1 MEASSPSLLARARVL
16 PFLLALTASTGVA
29 QAQEAE
35 LANALTSLSPTQEP
49 ENATFPAHTVRPWAH
64 ESSDLQVD
72 PRIHYGSLPTG
83 LRYAWVNNP
92 EPNERVYLRLHVDA
106 GSFGETE
113 TELGMAHFLEHM
125 GFNGTEN
132 FEAGTLI
139 EWFQDRGM
147 SFGADTNAHT
157 AFSETVYKLDLPT
170 RDEKSV
176 RDGMQVLRDF
186 AGAMTIAD
194 EEVEAEKGVIDGEQR
209 ERDSAG
215 FRTFVKLLEK
225 QYAGTRFA
233 TRLPIGTK
241 PVRDNFTGESVR
253 AFYKRWYRPEN
264 MTLIIVGDLR
274 DFDPSGLVEEYF
286 GNFAGPGTPVEM
298 EPDLGKPT
306 MEELVFSLYEPELPS
321 VQISISNLKP
331 FVDRPDTVA
340 ERQANLARGVAHAML
355 SLRFAEAIKKP
366 DTSYLSA
373 GVSDAGGL
381 EVFEGGDLSIN
392 ADPEKWE
399 ESIIEAYVEL
409 RRALNYGF
417 QQAELDEIRADML
430 RGLDEAVERE
440 ATAHSAGLREALLL
454 EAESG
459 VVPTSAAYD
468 REILKPA
475 LEALTVEDCLQAL
488 RANWRDGTPGI
499 TAMGNLELE
508 DAEAALNGA
517 VKKARDVK
525 ISKGEDIV
533 TKPFAY
539 SSDASKA
546 GEVVSQEFVEGPD
559 FWQVRFAN
567 GVLMNI
573 KKTDFKEKQ
582 IVMEARVGEGNLAVD
597 EEGLIAASFAGF
609 GVYSGGG
616 LVEHDSDELRRLT
629 AGKQVGVSMGVAD
642 DYFSFSGGT
651 TQEDLLL
658 QFEMTCAFLDH
669 PGYRPDLLNVIR
681 AQVPLIFEQFKHTP
695 AGPMLFDF
703 APQLLAG
710 NLRASLLG
718 LSYFP
723 TLEELQAVEME
734 DVKAALSAHLV
745 NAPMEITIVGDVD
758 VNATIAFAAQ
768 TFGAL
773 PERRARKEYAERRA
787 GVKVATGLYVERTI
801 DTADEKATLIMI
813 FPTTDGMD
821 ASTRRNLSFL
831 GQVVNDRIRLEV
843 RERLGAAYSP
853 GAQAE
858 TSQVFPGL
866 GGLMIQAAGDPEKIE
881 ELVSACRGVAQTL
894 AEEGVNAEEVERLAQ
909 PILKQL
915 RDAKRTNGFWL
926 NSLADAQTNPKTL
939 EDMRTI
945 DTFYENLVLEDL
957 SSLAAEYLRP
967 ERASILVVL
976 PESAEGEGEAAEAA
990 EASETGEGQ

>member
-16 PFLLALTASTGVA
+16 PFLFALTALSPA
-29 QAQEAE
+29 ALAQEAE
-35 LANALTSLSPTQEP
+35 LSSALTNLAPQEP
-49 ENATFPAHTVRPWAH
+49 QNATFPAHTVRPWAH
-64 ESSDLQVD
+64 EASDLQVD
-72 PRIHYGSLPTG
+72 PRVTYGHLPTG
-83 LRYAWVNNP
+83 MRYAWVDNP

-139 EWFQDRGM
+139 EWFQNRGM

-170 RDEKSV
+170 RDEESI
-176 RDGMQVLRDF
+176 REGMQVLRDF
-186 AGAMTIAD
+186 AGAMIIAD

-264 MTLIIVGDLR
+264 MTLVIVGDLR
-274 DFDPSGLVEEYF
+274 ELDPTSLIEEYF

-298 EPDLGKPT
+298 EPDLGKPN
-306 MEELVFSLYEPELPS
+306 MQDLVFSLYEPELPS
-321 VQISISNLKP
+321 VQISVSNLKP

-340 ERQANLARGVAHAML
+340 ERQASLARGVAHAML
-355 SLRFAEAIKKP
+355 NLRFSEAIKKP
-366 DTSYLSA
+366 ETAYLSA
-373 GVSDAGGL
+373 SVSDAGGL

-399 ESIIEAYVEL
+399 ESMIEAYVEL

-417 QQAELDEIRADML
+417 QDAELDEIRADML

-454 EAESG
+454 EIESD

-475 LEALTVEDCLQAL
+475 LEALTVEDCLKAL
-488 RANWRDGTPGI
+488 RDNWRGGTPGI
-499 TAMGNLELE
+499 TAMGNLDLA
-508 DAEAALNGA
+508 DAEASLKGA
-517 VKKARDVK
+517 IKKARELK
-525 ISKGEDIV
+525 IERGAAIE

-539 SSDASKA
+539 ASDATKV
-546 GEVVSQEFVEGPD
+546 GEVVRKEKIEDLD
-559 FWQVRFAN
+559 FWQVEFAN
-567 GVLMNI
+567 GVLLNI

-582 IVMEARVGEGNLAVD
+582 ILIDAHVGGGNLAISKD
-597 EEGLIAASFAGF
+597 DLISASFASF
-609 GVYSGGG
+609 GVFTGGG
-616 LVEHDSDELRRLT
+616 LAEHDSDELRRIT
-629 AGKQVGVSMGVAD
+629 AGRQVGVQMGVSD
-642 DYFSFSGGT
+642 DHFSFSGST
-651 TQEDLLL
+651 TIEDLLM
-658 QFEMTCAFLDH
+658 QFELTCAYMDH
-669 PGYRPDLLNVIR
+669 PGYRPDLLNVVM
-681 AQVPLIFEQFKHTP
+681 AQIPLVFEQFKHTP
-695 AGPMLFDF
+695 AGPMLFEF
-703 APQLLAG
+703 APKLLTG
-710 NLRASLLG
+710 NPRASLLG

-723 TLEELQAVEME
+723 TLEELQAVKME
-734 DVKAALSAHLV
+734 HMQAALDPLLA
-745 NAPMEITIVGDVD
+745 NAPIEVTVVGAFEVD
-758 VNATIAFAAQ
+758 EVIALAAQ

-773 PERRARKEYAERRA
+773 PQRKSFEDYSERRA
-787 GVKVATGLYVERTI
+787 GVKVATGLHVERHI
-801 DTADEKATLIMI
+801 DTLDEKATLIMI

-821 ASTRRNLSFL
+821 AATRRNLSFL
-831 GQVVNDRIRLEV
+831 GQIVDDRLRLEV

-853 GAQAE
+853 GASAE
-858 TSQVFPGL
+858 SSQIFPGL
-866 GGLMIQAAGDPEKIE
+866 GGLMIQAAGNPEKVD
-881 ELVSACRGVAQTL
+881 ELVEACRGVAQVL
-894 AEEGVNAEEVERLAQ
+894 ATEGVNAEEVERLAK
-909 PILKQL
+909 PIRKQL
-915 RDAKRTNGFWL
+915 RDAKRTNGYWL
-926 NSLADAQTNPKTL
+926 GTLSDSQTNPKTL
-939 EDMRTI
+939 DDLRTI
-945 DTFYENLVLEDL
+945 EHFYDNLVVADI
-957 SSLAAEYLRP
+957 SALAAKYLKA
-967 ERASILVVL
+967 ERASSLVVL
-976 PESAEGEGEAAEAA
+976 PMVKADEGAAA
-990 EASETGEGQ
+990 EASDAAEGQ